1 MFSYD
6 VKEMSLFFS
15 IKQLRSKEILMI
27 LHLKS
32 GQDIMINFVLD
43 IESDLEVVTC
53 VPKTVQIPEEIKSEK
68 IKFSLEQVIF
78 DY

>member
-1 MFSYD
+1 MFTYD